1 MNKTISLDESL
12 KEYNEI
18 FLSYRNFAPRTRK
31 EYINDISDLIKFL
44 KKNYKIKNV
53 DNVEKDY
60 LQNYFAFLDKKGL
73 KGVTRRRKTYS
84 IKSFFRY
91 LKSKR
96 YIPTDI
102 SLSLI
107 PPKRSDKKPR
117 VLTEQEY
124 KRLQLAYSHETRDAA
139 IIELMLQTGMRL
151 SELVNLKVDDIEL
164 PKKIT
169 KDPFNV
175 GSIHIIGKGGKERTI
190 TLNWKACKA
199 IKAYLKIRPEVDYK
213 ELFITKFLKPIGPR
227 GFQYIVK
234 KYLKEADIKNAS
246 VHTLRH
252 TFATH
257 QIKKGTNIRV
267 VQEALGHE
275 SLQTTSVYIL
285 LARKLMDKELQEHAL

>member
-1 MNKTISLDESL
+1 MNKTINLDESL
-12 KEYNEI
+12 KEYKEI

-53 DNVEKDY
+53 YNVEKDH
-60 LQNYFAFLDKKGL
+60 LQHYFAYLDKKGL
-73 KGVTRRRKTYS
+73 KGVTRRRKAYS

-139 IIELMLQTGMRL
+139 IIELLLQTGMRL

-199 IKAYLKIRPEVDYK
+199 IKAYLKVRPKTIDK
-213 ELFITKFLKPIGPR
+213 GLFITKFGKPMGPR
-227 GFQYIVK
+227 GFQNVVK
-234 KYLKEADIKNAS
+234 KYLEEANIRNAS

-257 QIKKGTNIRV
+257 QVKKGTNIRV

-275 SLQTTSVYIL
+275 SLQTTSVYIS

>member
-12 KEYNEI
+12 KEYNDI
-18 FLSYRNFAPRTRK
+18 FLSYRNFALRTRR
-31 EYINDISDLIKFL
+31 EYLNDISDLIKFL
-44 KKNYKIKNV
+44 KKTYKIRNV
-53 DNVEKDY
+53 DNVEKDH
-60 LQNYFAFLDKKGL
+60 LQHYFAYLDKKGL
-73 KGVTRRRKTYS
+73 KGVTRRRKAYS

-91 LKSKR
+91 LRLKR

-139 IIELMLQTGMRL
+139 IIELLLQTGIRL
-151 SELVNLKVDDIEL
+151 SELANLTIDDIEI

-175 GSIHIIGKGGKERTI
+175 GSIQIIGKGRKERTI

-199 IKAYLKIRPEVDYK
+199 IKAYLKVRPEVDYK
-213 ELFITKFLKPIGPR
+213 ELFITKFGKPIGPR

-246 VHTLRH
+246 FHTLSH

-267 VQEALGHE
+267 IQEALGHE
-275 SLQTTSVYIL
+275 SLQTTSVYIS

>member
-12 KEYNEI
+12 KEYNNI
-18 FLSYRNFAPRTRK
+18 FLSYRNFALRTRR
-31 EYINDISDLIKFL
+31 EYLNDISDLIKFL
-44 KKNYKIKNV
+44 KENYKIKNV
-53 DNVEKDY
+53 DNVKKDH
-60 LQNYFAFLDKKGL
+60 LQYYFAYLDKKGL
-73 KGVTRRRKTYS
+73 KGVTRRRKAYS

-91 LKSKR
+91 LKSKN
-96 YIPTDI
+96 YTSTDI

-139 IIELMLQTGMRL
+139 IIELLLQTGMRL

-164 PKKIT
+164 PRKIT
-169 KDPFNV
+169 KDLFNV
-175 GSIHIIGKGGKERTI
+175 GSIHITGKGGKERTI

-199 IKAYLKIRPEVDYK
+199 IKAYLKVRPEVDYK
-213 ELFITKFLKPIGPR
+213 GLFITKFGKPMGPR
-227 GFQYIVK
+227 GFQNVVK
-234 KYLKEADIKNAS
+234 KYLEEADIKNAS
-246 VHTLRH
+246 VHSLRH

-275 SLQTTSVYIL
+275 SLQTTSVYIS

>member
-31 EYINDISDLIKFL
+31 EY
-44 KKNYKIKNV
+44 
-53 DNVEKDY
+53 
-60 LQNYFAFLDKKGL
+60 
-73 KGVTRRRKTYS
+73 
-84 IKSFFRY
+84 
-91 LKSKR
+91 
-96 YIPTDI
+96 
-102 SLSLI
+102 
-107 PPKRSDKKPR
+107 
-117 VLTEQEY
+117 

-139 IIELMLQTGMRL
+139 IIELLLQTGMRL
-151 SELVNLKVDDIEL
+151 SELVNLKVYDIEL

-169 KDPFNV
+169 KEPFNV
-175 GSIHIIGKGGKERTI
+175 GSIHIIGKGRKERTI

-199 IKAYLKIRPEVDYK
+199 IKTYLKVRPKTDNK
-213 ELFITKFLKPIGPR
+213 GLFITKFGKPVGPR
-227 GFQYIVK
+227 GFQNVIK
-234 KYLKEADIKNAS
+234 KYLEEANIKNAS

-275 SLQTTSVYIL
+275 SLQTTSVYIS

>member
-1 MNKTISLDESL
+1 MNKIISLDESL

-18 FLSYRNFAPRTRK
+18 FLSYRNFALRTRK

-44 KKNYKIKNV
+44 KKNYKIENV
-53 DNVEKDY
+53 DNVEKDH
-60 LQNYFAFLDKKGL
+60 LQHYFAYLDKKGL
-73 KGVTRRRKTYS
+73 KGVTRRRKAYS

-102 SLSLI
+102 SLSLV

-124 KRLQLAYSHETRDAA
+124 KRLQIAYSHETRDAA
-139 IIELMLQTGMRL
+139 IIELLLQTGMRL
-151 SELVNLKVDDIEL
+151 SELVNLKVDDIEF

-199 IKAYLKIRPEVDYK
+199 IKSYLKVRPKTIDK
-213 ELFITKFLKPIGPR
+213 GLFITKFGKHMGPR

-257 QIKKGTNIRV
+257 QIRKGTNIRV

-275 SLQTTSVYIL
+275 SLQTISVYIS

>member
-1 MNKTISLDESL
+1 MNKTISLDKSL

-18 FLSYRNFAPRTRK
+18 FLSYRNYSFRTRK

-44 KKNYKIKNV
+44 KENYKIKNV
-53 DNVEKDY
+53 DNVKKDH
-60 LQNYFAFLDKKGL
+60 LQYYFAYLDKKGL
-73 KGVTRRRKTYS
+73 KGVTRRRKAYS

-91 LKSKR
+91 LRSRK
-96 YIPTDI
+96 YIHTDI

-139 IIELMLQTGMRL
+139 IIELLLQTGMRL
-151 SELVNLKVDDIEL
+151 SELVNLKEDDIEL

-175 GSIHIIGKGGKERTI
+175 GSIHILGKGRKERTI

-199 IKAYLKIRPEVDYK
+199 IKSYLKVRPKTDYK
-213 ELFITKFLKPIGPR
+213 GLFITKFGKPMGPR
-227 GFQYIVK
+227 GFQNIIK
-234 KYLKEADIKNAS
+234 KYLEEANIKNAS

-267 VQEALGHE
+267 VQEALGHK
-275 SLQTTSVYIL
+275 SLQITSIYIS

>member
-18 FLSYRNFAPRTRK
+18 FLSYRNDSFRTRK

-44 KKNYKIKNV
+44 KENYKIKSV
-53 DNVEKDY
+53 DSIEKDH
-60 LQNYFAFLDKKGL
+60 LQYYFAYLDKKGL
-73 KGVTRRRKTYS
+73 KGVTRRRKAYS

-91 LKSKR
+91 LRLKR
-96 YIPTDI
+96 YILTDI

-175 GSIHIIGKGGKERTI
+175 GYIHITGKGRKERTI

-199 IKAYLKIRPEVDYK
+199 IKAYLKIRPEIDYK
-213 ELFITKFLKPIGPR
+213 ELFITKFGKPIGPR
-227 GFQYIVK
+227 GLQNIVK
-234 KYLKEADIKNAS
+234 KYLYEANIKNAS

-267 VQEALGHE
+267 IQEALGHE
-275 SLQTTSVYIL
+275 SLQTTSVYIS

>member
-12 KEYNEI
+12 K
-18 FLSYRNFAPRTRK
+18 
-31 EYINDISDLIKFL
+31 
-44 KKNYKIKNV
+44 
-53 DNVEKDY
+53 
-60 LQNYFAFLDKKGL
+60 
-73 KGVTRRRKTYS
+73 
-84 IKSFFRY
+84 
-91 LKSKR
+91 
-96 YIPTDI
+96 
-102 SLSLI
+102 
-107 PPKRSDKKPR
+107 
-117 VLTEQEY
+117 EY

-139 IIELMLQTGMRL
+139 IIELLLQTGMRL

-164 PKKIT
+164 PRKIT

-199 IKAYLKIRPEVDYK
+199 IKAYLKVRPGVDYK

-227 GFQYIVK
+227 GLQNIVK
-234 KYLKEADIKNAS
+234 KYLDEANIKNAS
-246 VHTLRH
+246 FHTLRH

-275 SLQTTSVYIL
+275 SLQTTSVYIS

>member
-18 FLSYRNFAPRTRK
+18 FLSYRNFALRTRK

-44 KKNYKIKNV
+44 KKNYKIK
-53 DNVEKDY
+53 DLDSVENDH

-73 KGVTRRRKTYS
+73 KGVTRRRKAYS

-96 YIPTDI
+96 YIPADI

-139 IIELMLQTGMRL
+139 IIELLLQTGMRL

-164 PKKIT
+164 PKRIT

-175 GSIHIIGKGGKERTI
+175 GSIHIIGKGRKERTI

-199 IKAYLKIRPEVDYK
+199 IKAYVKVRPEIDYK
-213 ELFITKFLKPIGPR
+213 ELFITKFGKPMGPR
-227 GFQYIVK
+227 GFQNVVK
-234 KYLKEADIKNAS
+234 KYLEEANIKNAG

-267 VQEALGHE
+267 IQEALGHE
-275 SLQTTSVYIL
+275 SLQTTSIYIS